1 MTIDEIVVSYIQ
13 DCRAAAQAEMRFF
26 EIQSSMT
33 RAIHHAALC
42 VLPSG
47 KRHPHQR
54 RLRRVVLNEAERCLQ
69 EMAEALGH
77 APDFAGLHRLMQ
89 DKIGMIAGMGKLTV
103 YDIAHRIGAFLGK
116 PPTLVYLHAGTAI
129 GARAL
134 GFRGDT
140 VDPSQLPPA
149 FSRLSAAE
157 IEDCLCIYKA
167 ELRGKRIRTGR
178 LRRSNACADT
188 AAKPCIAQGGSS
200 GIPGKICWT
209 NPLRG
214 SRDFGH
220 GFDFAG

>member
-1 MTIDEIVVSYIQ
+1 MTIDEIVAAYIQ
-13 DCRAAAQAEMRFF
+13 DCRGAARSEMRFF
-26 EIQSSMT
+26 EIQRCMT
-33 RAIHHAALC
+33 GAIHHAALC

-54 RLRRVVLNEAERCLQ
+54 RLRQVVLNEAERSLQ
-69 EMAEALGH
+69 EMADALGR
-77 APDFAGLHRLMQ
+77 APDFFRLHRLMQ
-89 DKIGMIAGMGKLTV
+89 EQIGMITGMGELTV

-167 ELRGKRIRTGR
+167 ELRGEGIRTER

-188 AAKPCIAQGGSS
+188 KPCMAQGGSS
-200 GIPGKICWT
+200 GILGKICYQE
-209 NPLRG
+209 
-214 SRDFGH
+214 
-220 GFDFAG
+220 